1 MATKRTDG
9 PRPRMIHCE
18 YCGEDY
24 ASTYKHC
31 PFCDEIDAGEE
42 YYEGEEEPRSQ
53 GGGRRLA
60 DNRSGNSR
68 GGGYGGGPSLL
79 NILFIVISLALI
91 IAAVMIV
98 ITIVRPLL
106 GKGNSTTPTPTPPGI
121 ESPVPP
127 TPDIVPTGVPGGASS
142 TGVPGGAASPTV
154 DPNSGSGGAATPL
167 PTPATPAPS
176 TPTPA
181 QPAGNTATDFSLNK
195 SEFTLS
201 DQWPD
206 PVTLKV
212 TYTPSGST
220 GSVTWSSSHPDIV
233 SVDANGTVS
242 PGSKRGTVTITATL
256 PSGVSHT
263 CTVHNAVTGGSSGS
277 GASGGSASST
287 SNPTLNR
294 SDFTLAPGESWKVEV
309 SGNTGTPEWSIA
321 NPAVATVAQDGTV
334 TYAGPGA
341 TTLTCTV
348 DGKTL
353 HCTVRGKN

>member
-9 PRPRMIHCE
+9 PRPTMIHCE

-31 PFCDEIDAGEE
+31 PFCDEIEPDED
-42 YYEGEEEPRSQ
+42 YYEDEDEPRPQS
-53 GGGRRLA
+53 GGRRLA
-60 DNRSGNSR
+60 ESRSSNTR

-98 ITIVRPLL
+98 ITILRPLL
-106 GKGNSTTPTPTPPGI
+106 DKGDDVNPSPTPGI

-127 TPDIVPTGVPGGASS
+127 TPDNSVPSGVPGS
-142 TGVPGGAASPTV
+142 TGNPGGIADPSITAAPGNPT
-154 DPNSGSGGAATPL
+154 DPNGGTATPL
-167 PTPATPAPS
+167 PTPATPSP
-176 TPTPA
+176 TPTL
-181 QPAGNTATDFSLNK
+181 PAGQTATDFSLNK
-195 SEFTLS
+195 SEFTFS
-201 DQWPD
+201 NQWPD

-212 TYTPSGST
+212 TYSPAGTT
-220 GSVTWSSSHPDIV
+220 GTVTWSSSHPDIV

-256 PSGVSHT
+256 PSGVSHS
-263 CTVHNAVTGGSSGS
+263 CKVINSVTSGGSGSSG
-277 GASGGSASST
+277 GSSST

-294 SDFTLAPGESWKVEV
+294 SDFTLSRGESWTVTL
-309 SGNTGTPEWSIA
+309 SGNSGDPTWSIA

-334 TYAGPGA
+334 TYAGPGV

-353 HCTVRGKN
+353 QCIVRCSKS